1 MNEVAILNQPQN
13 VSQSIIDSMTLDNVD
28 KTLKKISDFHTIIR
42 NTLNPATDFGIIPGT
57 NKPTLL
63 KPGAETIC
71 MLFGLTTNVE
81 ILSVIPQQLSKD
93 TEFVSYTIKCK
104 LYKNDY
110 AVSEGVGT
118 CNSFEKKYK
127 NQDAL
132 NVANTIMKMAE
143 KRALVDAV
151 LHVAS
156 LSAVFTQDIEDMQD
170 YMNKETVENMT
181 VEEASKMKLNI
192 GKQKGKTLGEVYK
205 TDSGWI
211 KWFLENGRDEKIK
224 KAIEILSNAAKQFSK
239 NKKNKQSESA
249 PKEVA
254 TSEVDTETGEIIS
267 NEPVKD
273 LEEEA
278 AGTEKLP
285 WDM

>member
-1 MNEVAILNQPQN
+1 MSELAIVNQQQN
-13 VSQSIIDSMTLDNVD
+13 LSQSIIDSMTLDNTQ
-28 KTLKKISDFHTIIR
+28 KTLDKIKSFHTIIR
-42 NTLNPATDFGIIPGT
+42 NTLNPITDYGVIPGT

-71 MLFGLTTNVE
+71 MLFGLTTNIE
-81 ILSVIPQQLSKD
+81 ILSVIPPQMSKD

-104 LYKNDY
+104 LYKNEY

-170 YMNKETVENMT
+170 YEMKETVENMT
-181 VEEASKMKLNI
+181 VEDASKIKI
-192 GKQKGKTLGEVYK
+192 TFGKQKGKTLGELYK
-205 TDSGWI
+205 TDAGWI
-211 KWFLENGRDEKIK
+211 KWYIENGRDEKIK
-224 KAIEILSNAAKQFSK
+224 KAIEILADAARQYSE
-239 NKKNKQSESA
+239 NKKNKQNEP
-249 PKEVA
+249 PKETQPVGN
-254 TSEVDTETGEIIS
+254 ETGEAQEQEAPPEVETKLPS
-267 NEPVKD
+267 D
-273 LEEEA
+273 LEEQV
-278 AGTEKLP
+278 
-285 WDM
+285 

>member
-1 MNEVAILNQPQN
+1 MNELAIINQQN
-13 VSQSIIDSMTLDNVD
+13 VPQSIIDSMTLDIA
-28 KTLKKISDFHTIIR
+28 KSTLEKINSFHTIIR
-42 NTLNPATDFGIIPGT
+42 NTLNDKTDYGIIPGT

-71 MLFGLTTNVE
+71 MLFGLTTTIE
-81 ILSVIPQQLSKD
+81 ILSIVPVQLSKETD
-93 TEFVSYTIKCK
+93 FVSYTIKCK

-127 NQDAL
+127 SQDAL

-170 YMNKETVENMT
+170 YEHKETVDNMT
-181 VEEASKMKLNI
+181 VEDAAKMKLKI
-192 GKQKGKTLGEVYK
+192 GKHKGELLGEVCK
-205 TDSGWI
+205 SDPGWI
-211 KWFLENGRDEKIK
+211 NWFLENGRDEKVK
-224 KAIEILSNAAKQFSK
+224 KAIQVLADAVNKAKANKKAKQD
-239 NKKNKQSESA
+239 EDT
-249 PKEVA
+249 KE
-254 TSEVDTETGEIIS
+254 TPPVDTETGEILDENS
-267 NEPVKD
+267 PENTPELV
-273 LEEEA
+273 
-278 AGTEKLP
+278 TEKLP
-285 WDM
+285 WDVK